1 MRACMESWKEIRNK
15 TAFQRLSLKYDI
27 GIDAVYSEISIFVQ
41 YASYQVRNESL
52 IRSSVTFENLVVVR
66 DWCKMNF
73 SWGKSVSS
81 SLFIINFEESH
92 SRKYL
97 LD

>member
-41 YASYQVRNESL
+41 
-52 IRSSVTFENLVVVR
+52 
-66 DWCKMNF
+66 
-73 SWGKSVSS
+73 
-81 SLFIINFEESH
+81 
-92 SRKYL
+92 
-97 LD
+97 